1 MSIIIKWQAGTPVI
15 DKKETLRYMGVRAKI
30 THELETLADKG
41 IKRVQNSAIC
51 RGCYTRVPFEKLDE
65 THISIAGEV
74 LESRH
79 LARHLCGCNEAF
91 LFAATVGMQVD
102 RLIKATAAIS
112 PADSLAIDAAG
123 SAAVEWVCDELNE
136 HLACIIQNEEKSLCR
151 RFSPGYGDFPLS
163 YQNSM
168 SKLLNMPVN
177 LGITLSDSL
186 MMFPTKSVTAIIG
199 IKPFC

>member
-1 MSIIIKWQAGTPVI
+1 MTSVIKWQTGTPVI

-30 THELETLADKG
+30 TPELESLADKG
-41 IKRVQNSAIC
+41 IIKVQEAAIC
-51 RGCYTRVPFEKLDE
+51 RGCYVRVPLEIIDE
-65 THISIAGEV
+65 NHITINGEV
-74 LESRH
+74 IETRH
-79 LARHLCGCNEAF
+79 LARHLCGCNEGC
-91 LFAATVGMQVD
+91 LMAATVGVEVD
-102 RLIKATAAIS
+102 RLIRATAAYS

-136 HLACIIQNEEKSLCR
+136 HLASMVHSEGKELCR
-151 RFSPGYGDFPLS
+151 RFSPGYGDFPLV

-199 IKPFC
+199 IK